1 MAMTPAPAAC
11 GCEASCS
18 PEAPAASV
26 SLPIVW
32 QRLVNQGETCPR
44 CGDTQAAVERA
55 VATLTDI
62 LRPVHIEPTLETVA
76 LDQDTFERSPTESN
90 RIWIAGRPLG
100 EWLGA
105 AVASS
110 QCCSVCG
117 DHDCRTLEVEGA
129 SYEAVPKALIVR
141 AGLVAASTLV
151 TA

>member
-32 QRLVNQGETCPR
+32 QRLVSQGGTCPR
-44 CGDTQAAVERA
+44 CGDTQAAVEGA
-55 VATLTDI
+55 VATLTEI
-62 LRPVHIEPTLETVA
+62 LRPLHIEPILETVA

-90 RIWIAGRPLG
+90 RVWIAGRPL
-100 EWLGA
+100 EDWLGA
-105 AVASS
+105 GVASS
-110 QCCSVCG
+110 GCCSVCG
-117 DHDCRTLEVEGA
+117 DHNCRTLEVGGA
-129 SYEAVPKALIVR
+129 SYEAVPETLIVR

-151 TA
+151 AA